1 MARFKIDRPD
11 GTPTPYFYSDKDGT
25 EPSRKSVYKE
35 TEDGVKRM
43 KGPLYD
49 SKKKRMRKE

>member
-49 SKKKRMRKE
+49 SKKKRMRKA